1 MEVRIGVQHSPRELT
16 LESNQSQDEV
26 EAAVTK
32 ALGAADGLLT
42 LVDDKGRKVIVPAAR
57 LAYVEIGESE
67 SRRVGFIAG

>member
-1 MEVRIGVQHSPRELT
+1 MEVRIGVEHSPRELA

-32 ALGAADGLLT
+32 ALGSTDGLLT
-42 LVDDKGRKVIVPAAR
+42 LVDDKGRKVIVPAAK

-67 SRRVGFIAG
+67 SRRVGFVAG

>member
-1 MEVRIGVQHSPRELT
+1 VEVRIGVQHSPRELA

-26 EAAVTK
+26 EAAVSK

-42 LVDDKGRKVIVPAAR
+42 LVDDKGRKVIVPAAK
-57 LAYVEIGESE
+57 LAYIELGESE

>member
-42 LVDDKGRKVIVPAAR
+42 LLDDKGRKVIVPAAK
-57 LAYVEIGESE
+57 LAYVELGESE

>member
-32 ALGAADGLLT
+32 ALGTTDGLLT